1 MRDQSTNPLAPDV
14 AIEMLSSGT
23 TGMPKRIPLSFG
35 KFEHAL
41 LGAASFEKG
50 RDEGAEFKLRS
61 GVQIVTAP
69 LAHISGIT
77 GVMNNLLAGRKS
89 A

>member
-1 MRDQSTNPLAPDV
+1 MRDQWTNPLAPDV

-77 GVMNNLLAGRKS
+77 GGRTICWPGGKS